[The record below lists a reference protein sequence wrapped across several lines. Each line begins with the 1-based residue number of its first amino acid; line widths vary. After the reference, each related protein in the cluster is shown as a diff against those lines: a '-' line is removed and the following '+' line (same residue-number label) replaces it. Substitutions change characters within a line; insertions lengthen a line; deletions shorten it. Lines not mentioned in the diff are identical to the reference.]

1 MRTPYRDGRIAVR
14 LSQPETKNM
23 EKTLE
28 RLKTIAIMQPIAPKL
43 SAAAK
48 AAAEGLEA
56 MLKIAGSDAKEVL
69 PLLDNQPE
77 TA

>member
-1 MRTPYRDGRIAVR
+1 MRTPLKDGLIAVR
-14 LSQPETKNM
+14 LSHPETQNM

-48 AAAEGLEA
+48 ATVEGLEA
-56 MLKIAGSDAKEVL
+56 VLKIAGADAKEVL
-69 PLLDNQPE
+69 PLMDNQQE

>member
-1 MRTPYRDGRIAVR
+1 MRTPYRDGSIAVR
-14 LSQPETKNM
+14 LSKPETSNM
-23 EKTLE
+23 EKMLE

-48 AAAEGLEA
+48 ATVEGLA
-56 MLKIAGSDAKEVL
+56 TVLKLAGADAEEVL
-69 PLLDNQPE
+69 PLLDNQQE